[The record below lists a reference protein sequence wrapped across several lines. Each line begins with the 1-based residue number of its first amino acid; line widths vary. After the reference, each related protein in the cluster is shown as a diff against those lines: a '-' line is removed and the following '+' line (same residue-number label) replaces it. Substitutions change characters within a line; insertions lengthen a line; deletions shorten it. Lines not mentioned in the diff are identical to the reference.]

1 MADVISMATMG
12 DFTHLFEAS
21 IGLDHQATNKMGI
34 RSNTMRI
41 DGEIMIDA
49 GLLMPHL
56 RTAKIVE
63 YIYILYIY
71 TIYINILYIYMIF
84 NITVYP
90 MPRHQTLWCMT
101 RNSSLV
107 SNQNPKSR
115 VVFLL
120 N

>member
-1 MADVISMATMG
+1 MVILLMMTQVKVVSLVILFTYRFRWTEELADVISMATMG

-63 YIYILYIY
+63 YIYIYYIYIYYIYKY
-71 TIYINILYIYMIF
+71 TIYI
-84 NITVYP
+84 
-90 MPRHQTLWCMT
+90 
-101 RNSSLV
+101 
-107 SNQNPKSR
+107 
-115 VVFLL
+115 
-120 N
+120 